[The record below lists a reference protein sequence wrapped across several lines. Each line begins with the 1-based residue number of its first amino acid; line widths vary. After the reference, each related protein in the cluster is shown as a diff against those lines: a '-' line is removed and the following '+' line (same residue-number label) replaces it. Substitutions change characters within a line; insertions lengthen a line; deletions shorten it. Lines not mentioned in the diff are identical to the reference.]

1 MESSVINGFLDA
13 FLGVLDSGFGFIA
26 GDVAYVLNA
35 LIVISVTLAGV
46 QWVLAQEAPLG
57 PFFRKVLFVG
67 FFAFLIN
74 NWNAL
79 AGAINGSGAMLGLKA
94 GGSSL
99 TLEDLHNPGRIAGI
113 GAELFGRTAA
123 LGEGMN
129 ILTDFVTL
137 SIILISAIA
146 VMLGFFVLALQLFT
160 ALIAFKLGTLAAFV
174 ALPWGVFSGTAWIA
188 ERPLGWVVG
197 SAVRLFV
204 LALIASVS
212 IAFVDRLPPALT
224 LDAGGALNILLFGLT
239 VLSLA
244 WFGPQLASEVVMG
257 QPHLSGAD
265 SFRAAQGAAA
275 AAVGTAVSARIMAG
289 GVSAGR
295 GSSARSASAPRA
307 AAASTGVDHSRLQ
320 PRQQTRPRRP

>member
-1 MESSVINGFLDA
+1 MDSSIINGFLDA

-26 GDVAYVLNA
+26 GDVSYVLNA

-113 GAELFGRTAA
+113 GTELFGRTAA

-137 SIILISAIA
+137 SIILIAAIV

-212 IAFVDRLPPALT
+212 IAFVDGLPPALT

-265 SFRAAQGAAA
+265 GYRAAQGAAA
-275 AAVGTAVSARIMAG
+275 TAVGTAVSARIMAS

-295 GSSARSASAPRA
+295 GGRVRSAAAGRP
-307 AAASTGVDHSRLQ
+307 AAASASVDHSRLQ
-320 PRQQTRPRRP
+320 PRHNPRPRRQ